1 MQKRQQI
8 QQKSRLGTLLIHKG
22 LITRQ
27 QLDEALVTQAK
38 KGLRLGEVLIQN
50 GWLTERQLNKALRNQ
65 SRYRLVA
72 ALGAI
77 LLGPL
82 QPFMANAQAVND
94 PVKSEQFIERGGLTQ
109 LSESELSNISG
120 QGTQHHFTA
129 QSNYEKLLDIVNND
143 LDSDEEFASTTLESL
158 AASLIPGTNL
168 LDAEMEVSGVEY
180 EPGPRTT
187 INADGSL
194 DLQLP
199 TNIKQIA
206 FRNVR
211 VSGSE
216 GQHMGDV
223 VIRDLSFSPG
233 TNVKIRLH

>member
-22 LITRQ
+22 LISRQ
-27 QLDEALVTQAK
+27 QLDEALVLQAK
-38 KGLRLGEVLIQN
+38 KGIRLGEVLIQN
-50 GWLTERQLNKALRNQ
+50 GWLTERQLTKALRNQ

-77 LLGPL
+77 LLGPMT
-82 QPFMANAQAVND
+82 PFMANAQATKD
-94 PVKSEQFIERGGLTQ
+94 ATTSEHYIERGGLQ
-109 LSESELSNISG
+109 ELSETELSSVSG
-120 QGTQHHFTA
+120 QGTQSFTT
-129 QSNYEKLLDIVNND
+129 QSSYEKLLDIVNND

-158 AASLIPGTNL
+158 ASSLIPGTNL

-199 TNIKQIA
+199 TNIKQVA

-211 VSGSE
+211 VAGSE
-216 GQHMGDV
+216 GQHFGDV
-223 VIRDLSFSPG
+223 VIRDLSFGPG
-233 TNVKIRLH
+233 TNVKIHLH

>member
-1 MQKRQQI
+1 MQKKQQI

-22 LITRQ
+22 LISRQ

-38 KGLRLGEVLIQN
+38 LGIRLGEVLIQN
-50 GWLTERQLNKALRNQ
+50 GWLTERQLSKALRNQ
-65 SRYRLVA
+65 SRYRLIA
-72 ALGAI
+72 ALGAFLI
-77 LLGPL
+77 GPM
-82 QPFMANAQAVND
+82 QPFVANAQALDNPVN
-94 PVKSEQFIERGGLTQ
+94 SEHFIEKTGGLQQ
-109 LSESELSNISG
+109 LSELELSGVVG
-120 QGTQHHFTA
+120 QGTNIQA
-129 QSNYEKLLDIVNND
+129 NYEKLLDIVNND
-143 LDSDEEFASTTLESL
+143 LDSDEAFATTTLESL
-158 AASLIPGTNL
+158 ASSLIPGTNL
-168 LDAEMEVSGVEY
+168 LDADMEVSGVVY

-199 TNIKQIA
+199 TNIKQVA

-223 VIRDLSFSPG
+223 VVKDLSFGAG
-233 TNVKIRLH
+233 TSVKIHLH

>member
-120 QGTQHHFTA
+120 Q
-129 QSNYEKLLDIVNND
+129 
-143 LDSDEEFASTTLESL
+143 
-158 AASLIPGTNL
+158 
-168 LDAEMEVSGVEY
+168 
-180 EPGPRTT
+180 
-187 INADGSL
+187 
-194 DLQLP
+194 
-199 TNIKQIA
+199 
-206 FRNVR
+206 
-211 VSGSE
+211 
-216 GQHMGDV
+216 
-223 VIRDLSFSPG
+223 
-233 TNVKIRLH
+233 